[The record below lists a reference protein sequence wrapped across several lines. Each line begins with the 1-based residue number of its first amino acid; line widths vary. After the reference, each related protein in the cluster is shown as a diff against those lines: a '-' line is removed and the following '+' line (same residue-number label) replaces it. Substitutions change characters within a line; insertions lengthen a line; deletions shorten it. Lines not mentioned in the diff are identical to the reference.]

1 MIQQIFD
8 PSEKVS
14 IAARILEDLPEWFGI
29 SESTGAYIEGCR
41 DLPFWAAYD
50 KLVPIGFLALK
61 QTSPACAEVFVM
73 GVLPEYHRTGVGRRL
88 YGMFENFAREKGYSY
103 VQVKTVRMGRY
114 PVYDKTNRFY
124 QAMGF
129 QELECFP
136 ALWDEWNPCQLY
148 VKYIGG

>member
-1 MIQQIFD
+1 
-8 PSEKVS
+8 
-14 IAARILEDLPEWFGI
+14 
-29 SESTGAYIEGCR
+29 
-41 DLPFWAAYD
+41 
-50 KLVPIGFLALK
+50 
-61 QTSPACAEVFVM
+61 M
-73 GVLPEYHRTGVGRRL
+73 GVLPKYHRTGVGRRL